1 MPVPSILI
9 WWPGLASYQ
18 IFHLTSNKV
27 VELRPY
33 LQINQLKDV
42 ILIKHLLIATYRR
55 RKQSQ
60 QALTARL
67 QRELSSIEVISCGS
81 HGKTS
86 IE

>member
-9 WWPGLASYQ
+9 WWPGLANYQ

-27 VELRPY
+27 VESNPY
-33 LQINQLKDV
+33 LQINQLNDV
-42 ILIKHLLIATYRR
+42 ILIKHLLVATYRR

-60 QALTARL
+60 QTPTARL
-67 QRELSSIEVISCGS
+67 QPELSSIGVIPRGS